1 MQRLIK
7 HIHSPAALFAFEAA
21 ARHLSFT
28 RAANELN
35 VTQPA
40 VSQAVK
46 RIEDALGVRLFL
58 RRHRALALTEA
69 GERFYDDVSYGLI
82 HIRRSVERITT
93 QRQDRHVTLSVTTAF
108 ANYWMVPRL
117 GAFRAL
123 NPDVDLRVQT
133 TNKDVDIASESI
145 SLAVRLGDGAWPG
158 YQSAP
163 IADEEI
169 FAVCSPS
176 YLEHQTPP
184 RSPSDLLAH
193 RLIHLEEPFRPR
205 ATWADWFAQAGVS
218 YRDEGEGLRLNDY
231 ALVIQ
236 AAIAGQGIAFGWRH
250 IVERLIAQG
259 VLTKALET
267 SFRSDHRFHVVWAE
281 AAPLSPEATR
291 VRDWLV
297 SQASVDAER

>member
-28 RAANELN
+28 RAAAELN

-46 RIEDALGVRLFL
+46 RIESALGMQLFQ
-58 RRHRALALTEA
+58 REHRALALTEA

-82 HIRRSVERITT
+82 HIRRSVERLTA

-117 GAFRAL
+117 GAFREN

-145 SLAVRLGDGAWPG
+145 SLAVRLGDGQWQG
-158 YQSAP
+158 YQTLPLAS
-163 IADEEI
+163 EEI

-176 YLEHQTPP
+176 YLTQ
-184 RSPSDLLAH
+184 RSKPEAPADLLSH
-193 RLIHLEEPFRPR
+193 SLIHLEEPFRPR
-205 ATWADWFAQAGVS
+205 ATWSDWFAQNSIFYTDA
-218 YRDEGEGLRLNDY
+218 GEGLRLNDY

-236 AAIAGQGIAFGWRH
+236 AAIAGEGIAFGWRH
-250 IVERLIAQG
+250 IVELLIEQG
-259 VLTKALET
+259 VLVKALEE
-267 SFRSDHRFHVVWAE
+267 SFRSDQRFFVVWPE
-281 AAPLSPEATR
+281 AIALSPEATR
-291 VRDWLV
+291 VRDWLA
-297 SQASVDAER
+297 SQASIDVER

>member
-28 RAANELN
+28 HAANELN

-46 RIEDALGVRLFL
+46 RIEEALGVQLFQ
-58 RRHRALALTEA
+58 REHRALSLTEA

-82 HIRRSVERITT
+82 HIRRSVERIST

-117 GAFRAL
+117 GAFRES

-133 TNKDVDIASESI
+133 TNRDVDIASESI
-145 SLAVRLGDGAWPG
+145 SLAVRLGDGDWPG
-158 YQSAP
+158 YQALP
-163 IADEEI
+163 LAREEI
-169 FAVCSPS
+169 YAVCSPS
-176 YLEHQTPP
+176 YLNNRQAPAIP
-184 RSPSDLLAH
+184 ADLLSH
-193 RLIHLEEPFRPR
+193 SLIHLEEPFRPR
-205 ATWADWFAQAGVS
+205 ATWVDWFAQNGVA
-218 YRDEGEGLRLNDY
+218 YRDAGEGLRLNDY

-236 AAIAGQGIAFGWRH
+236 TAIAGEGIAFGWRH
-250 IVERLIAQG
+250 VVELLIAQG
-259 VLTKALET
+259 VLVKALEA
-267 SFRSDHRFHVVWAE
+267 SFRSDKRFFVVWPQAV
-281 AAPLSPEATR
+281 ALSPEAIR
-291 VRDWLV
+291 VRDWLA
-297 SQASVDAER
+297 SQASVDVKG

>member
-28 RAANELN
+28 RAARELN
-35 VTQPA
+35 VTQPV

-46 RIEDALGVRLFL
+46 RIEEALGVQLFQ
-58 RRHRALALTEA
+58 REHRTLSLTGA

-82 HIRRSVERITT
+82 HIRRSVERIST

-117 GAFRAL
+117 GAFREA

-145 SLAVRLGDGAWPG
+145 SLAIRLGDGQWPG
-158 YQSAP
+158 YQTLSLAN
-163 IADEEI
+163 EEI

-176 YLEHQTPP
+176 YLSNHTPP
-184 RSPSDLLAH
+184 GTPADLLSH
-193 RLIHLEEPFRPR
+193 SLIHLEEPFRPR
-205 ATWADWFAQAGVS
+205 ATWADWFAQNGVS
-218 YRDEGEGLRLNDY
+218 YRDAGEGLRLNDY

-236 AAIAGQGIAFGWRH
+236 AAIAGEGIAFGWQH
-250 IVERLIAQG
+250 VVELLIAQG
-259 VLTKALET
+259 VLVKALEA
-267 SFRSDHRFHVVWAE
+267 SFRSNQRFFVVWPN
-281 AAPLSPEATR
+281 AAALSPEAVR
-291 VRDWLV
+291 VRDWLA
-297 SQASVDAER
+297 SQASVDVEG